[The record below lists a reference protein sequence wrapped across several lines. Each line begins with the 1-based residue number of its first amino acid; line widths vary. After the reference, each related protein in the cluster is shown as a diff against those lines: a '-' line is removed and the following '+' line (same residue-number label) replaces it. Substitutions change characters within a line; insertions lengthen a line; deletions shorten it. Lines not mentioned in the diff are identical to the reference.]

1 MKWEQ
6 VTTMEHLWSNGC
18 TEQGAALK
26 YGDKVLV
33 TGLTYRGFE
42 AAVYEFIEDEEETG
56 LSYIE
61 CRLNLRTAN
70 PKPFDD
76 GGDAMKWCFDHL
88 ND

>member
-1 MKWEQ
+1 
-6 VTTMEHLWSNGC
+6 MEHLEMNGC
-18 TEQGAALK
+18 STQGAVLK

-33 TGLTYRGFE
+33 CGLTCRGFE

-76 GGDAMKWCFDHL
+76 ESMALHIKISPCDLAVQS
-88 ND
+88 

>member
-6 VTTMEHLWSNGC
+6 VTTMEHLEINGC
-18 TEQGAALK
+18 STQGAVLK
-26 YGDKVLV
+26 YGDRVLV
-33 TGLTYRGFE
+33 CGLTYRGFE
-42 AAVYEFIEDEEETG
+42 AAVYEFIEDEEESG

-61 CRLNLRTAN
+61 CRLNLRTTA
-70 PKPFDD
+70 PTLFDD

>member
-6 VTTMEHLWSNGC
+6 ITTMEHLWGDGFA
-18 TEQGAALK
+18 EQGAALK
-26 YGDKVLV
+26 YDDKVLV

-42 AAVYEFIEDEEETG
+42 AAVYEFIEDEEECG

-61 CRLNLRTAN
+61 CLLNLRTTAST
-70 PKPFDD
+70 PFDD

>member
-1 MKWEQ
+1 MKWER

-42 AAVYEFIEDEEETG
+42 AAIYEFIEDEEESG

-61 CRLNLRTAN
+61 CRLNLRTTA
-70 PKPFDD
+70 PTPFDD

>member
-1 MKWEQ
+1 
-6 VTTMEHLWSNGC
+6 MEHLEMNGC
-18 TEQGAALK
+18 STQGAVLK

-33 TGLTYRGFE
+33 CGLTYKGFE

-61 CRLNLRTAN
+61 CRLNLRTTS
-70 PKPFDD
+70 PTPFDD
-76 GGDAMKWCFDHL
+76 GGDAMKWCFEHL

>member
-1 MKWEQ
+1 
-6 VTTMEHLWSNGC
+6 MEHLEINGC
-18 TEQGAALK
+18 STQGAVLK
-26 YGDKVLV
+26 YGDRVLV
-33 TGLTYRGFE
+33 CGLTYRGFE

-61 CRLNLRTAN
+61 CRLNLRTTA
-70 PKPFDD
+70 PMPFDD

>member
-1 MKWEQ
+1 
-6 VTTMEHLWSNGC
+6 MEHLWSSGC

-56 LSYIE
+56 L
-61 CRLNLRTAN
+61 
-70 PKPFDD
+70 
-76 GGDAMKWCFDHL
+76 DHSQ
-88 ND
+88 

>member
-18 TEQGAALK
+18 STQGAVLK
-26 YGDKVLV
+26 YGESVLV
-33 TGLTYRGFE
+33 CGLTYRGFE
-42 AAVYEFIEDEEETG
+42 AAVYEFIEDEKESG

-61 CRLNLRTAN
+61 CRLNLRTTA
-70 PKPFDD
+70 PTPFDD

>member
-1 MKWEQ
+1 
-6 VTTMEHLWSNGC
+6 MEHLEINGC
-18 TEQGAALK
+18 STQGAVLK

-33 TGLTYRGFE
+33 CGLTYKGFE

-61 CRLNLRTAN
+61 CRLNLRTTS
-70 PKPFDD
+70 PTPFDD
-76 GGDAMKWCFDHL
+76 GGDAMKWCFEHL